1 VSPAEPTPPRPG
13 RLYRLVVAVVFG
25 VMGLLRW
32 RIEVEGLEHVP
43 TRGGTVLIANHLS
56 YVDFFTV
63 GRAPYERLARPIRL
77 LGKASLFRVPVL
89 GAIMRAAEHIPV
101 ERGAGAQAFGA
112 AVAALHRGELIGVLP
127 EQTISESLELLP
139 FKTGAVRMAQL
150 AGVPLVPAVS
160 WGTQRALPVYGPYR
174 PAWRLPVLVAYGP
187 ARIVPADAD
196 PVAVTAELR
205 DEMAAMLDR
214 LQHRYPDGL
223 PSGARWVPARLG
235 GGAPTAEE
243 AAARLAALEARW
255 RDRLE
260 RRGRRRTRPRAG
272 EDATG

>member
-1 VSPAEPTPPRPG
+1 MSADHADRPRAG
-13 RLYRLVVAVVFG
+13 RLYRLVVAAVFG

-43 TRGGTVLIANHLS
+43 REGGTVLIANHLS

-63 GRAPYERLARPIRL
+63 GRAPYERLGRPIRL

-89 GAIMRAAEHIPV
+89 RVIMRAAEHIPV
-101 ERGAGAQAFGA
+101 ERGAGAGALSA

-174 PAWRLPVLVAYGP
+174 PAWGLPVLVAYGP
-187 ARIVPADAD
+187 ARTVPADAD
-196 PVAVTAELR
+196 PAEVTAALR

-235 GGAPTAEE
+235 GGAPTVT
-243 AAARLAALEARW
+243 AAASRVAALEERW
-255 RDRLE
+255 RARLE
-260 RRGRRRTRPRAG
+260 RRRPHRRKGTGRDTTR
-272 EDATG
+272 